1 LHKAIAGVIVKVTWT
16 TNLNGDHM
24 RAMPRVAT
32 LTATALIA
40 AVSFT
45 GATTALASAA
55 SGPRAQPADVGFIVT
70 ETGYGPTLAA
80 AEFQA
85 RALIHGSYTG
95 CGTMTLIGDGEGSD
109 GTWWATEQN
118 QCTGWT

>member
-1 LHKAIAGVIVKVTWT
+1 
-16 TNLNGDHM
+16 M
-24 RAMPRVAT
+24 RATSRAAT
-32 LTATALIA
+32 LTAAALIA

-55 SGPRAQPADVGFIVT
+55 SGPRAQPADSFIVT

-95 CGTMTLIGDGEGSD
+95 CGTMTLLGDGEGSD
-109 GTWWATEQN
+109 GTWWATMQN